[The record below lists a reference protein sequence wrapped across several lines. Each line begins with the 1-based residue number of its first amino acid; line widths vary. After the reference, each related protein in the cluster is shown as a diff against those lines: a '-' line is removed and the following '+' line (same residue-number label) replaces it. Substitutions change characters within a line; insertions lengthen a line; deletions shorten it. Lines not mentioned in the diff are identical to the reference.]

1 MLAFSQIRFPVRIGA
16 VSLVTLL
23 LPMTQV
29 DAISQPRMTE
39 AAYAGSGLANE
50 IRLPVEMQTSL
61 FHSLPIAG
69 HMVTPDQVA
78 ERVMTNPRL
87 RVTAGLPYSGKG
99 TANPIYQSGVA
110 DTHADPLAVS
120 MKHVRGAGRAPKP

>member
-1 MLAFSQIRFPVRIGA
+1 MAGWTRIRFAG
-16 VSLVTLL
+16 LL
-23 LPMTQV
+23 LLLVQV
-29 DAISQPRMTE
+29 S
-39 AAYAGSGLANE
+39 AGGE
-50 IRLPVEMQTSL
+50 PEYPIEELPPIEMHTDI

-99 TANPIYQSGVA
+99 TANPIHQSGVA
-110 DTHADPLAVS
+110 GTHADPIRR
-120 MKHVRGAGRAPKP
+120 HEVRGADRAPKP